1 MTREITITIADVT
14 VRGELFNTLMAEA
27 IWQALPFE
35 APFDFW
41 GNEIY
46 FTIPVS
52 LGLEK
57 DARETV
63 EKGDIGYWPTGP
75 AFCIFFGPTPIS
87 KSGEIRPAGKVN
99 VFGRIKGS
107 PEVFKKA
114 SSHERIRVERS

>member
-1 MTREITITIADVT
+1 MTREITITVGAVSA
-14 VRGELFNTLMAEA
+14 RGELFDTPTADA
-27 IWQALPFE
+27 VWQALPFE
-35 APFDFW
+35 ASFDFW

-46 FTIPVS
+46 FAIPVS
-52 LGLEK
+52 LGLER

-63 EKGDIGYWPTGP
+63 EKGDFGYWPTGP

-99 VFGRIKGS
+99 VFGRIKGA